1 MHLKPV
7 CDGTSG
13 GPEEKTPA
21 PRKHH
26 IKRLGPLLLAR
37 KGDFDTAS
45 GSGRNPGVNMRTL
58 SSGDNGFQFYLAS
71 IQKYPPLNRE
81 QELVLARR
89 WLERNDREAANLLV
103 KANLRFVVKIASG
116 YRGYGFRIADLVEE
130 GNLGL
135 LEAVKRFDPERG
147 RRFMTY
153 AAYWIRAYILAYVL
167 KSWSL
172 VGVGTGPLQSKLF
185 FRLQRERARMAA
197 RLGAGADADRRL
209 ARKFGTSEDRIRE
222 MQHRLDGR
230 DQSLDALVFRD
241 GHATGLDMLADERA
255 SQELGYAQQERNLMV
270 RQRLTEAMQVFDA
283 RERYIVSSRLL
294 ADDRLTLAEIGRQ
307 LGLSRERVRQIETRI
322 KAKLRRAMEDIE
334 EEPTLAVA

>member
-1 MHLKPV
+1 MRSV
-7 CDGTSG
+7 
-13 GPEEKTPA
+13 A
-21 PRKHH
+21 
-26 IKRLGPLLLAR
+26 A
-37 KGDFDTAS
+37 GDS
-45 GSGRNPGVNMRTL
+45 
-58 SSGDNGFQFYLAS
+58 GFQHYLGR
-71 IQKYPPLNRE
+71 IQKYPPLSRE
-81 QELVLARR
+81 EEIVLARR
-89 WLERNDREAANLLV
+89 WLGQQDRAAAEQLV
-103 KANLRFVVKIASG
+103 KANLRFVVKIAAG

-153 AAYWIRAYILAYVL
+153 AAYWIRAFILAYVL

-197 RLGAGADADRRL
+197 RLGTGGDADRRL

-241 GHATGLDMLADERA
+241 GHATGLDMLADDHA
-255 SQELGYAQQERNLMV
+255 SQESGYAQHERDLMV
-270 RQRLTEAMQVFDA
+270 RERLSEAMRLFDA
-283 RERYIVSSRLL
+283 RENYIVRSRLL
-294 ADDRLTLAEIGRQ
+294 ADERLTLAEIGRQ
-307 LGLSRERVRQIETRI
+307 LKLSRERVRQIETRL
-322 KAKLRRAMEDIE
+322 KAKLRRALEDL
-334 EEPTLAVA
+334 EEPVEVRAVA